1 MFVVIKIDKTMLY
14 KNFTDFLMLGYVE
27 NNKHDKIK
35 IQIKDEIIPDD
46 YDRNLNYVN
55 WTDTDAG
62 FNFPSLQPSPSLK

>member
-1 MFVVIKIDKTMLY
+1 
-14 KNFTDFLMLGYVE
+14 MLGYVE